1 MTERFR
7 FTCARGFID
16 SYSPQSRL
24 CIWVH
29 TRHFEDTHQW
39 HPPPQPQPQG
49 FNKHFHSPL
58 PFLQVVRNVEVLV
71 SVLSAAKPPTS
82 TASKANHGPPWPA
95 WATSGIPTLGPAAL
109 GSSWGPSGPA
119 EAHMK
124 SAITPP
130 GPRWRTSWAPVPP
143 PRPRRG
149 PEWAPHKLF
158 NKSAHLAQKY
168 LFLCAFAIFQRPKKN
183 NKQGNIFIKSGPQEE
198 SQRTH
203 IY

>member
-1 MTERFR
+1 MLGALSILIRRKAGSAF
-7 FTCARGFID
+7 GFLLGI
-16 SYSPQSRL
+16 SMILTSG
-24 CIWVH
+24 I
-29 TRHFEDTHQW
+29 
-39 HPPPQPQPQG
+39 PPQPQLQG

-124 SAITPP
+124 SAVTPP

-143 PRPRRG
+143 PG
-149 PEWAPHKLF
+149 PEWAPQKLF
-158 NKSAHLAQKY
+158 NKSVHRA
-168 LFLCAFAIFQRPKKN
+168 
-183 NKQGNIFIKSGPQEE
+183 GN
-198 SQRTH
+198 
-203 IY
+203 